1 LSSVD
6 LSPVPKEVCGGL
18 PRPPVEKHGS
28 YRGQLSPAGAV
39 SGAGAVTAE
48 TPRKR
53 VQAARKQAR
62 ICISDAATKPGA
74 AAGTSGQEREL
85 EQLTEAWPKLPRQGQ
100 RADDGEEREAPE
112 RAGWWAVK
120 RVRWRVVHGLA
131 HRVDRIEALGDGQVP
146 AVAAL
151 AWRLL
156 NI

>member
-74 AAGTSGQEREL
+74 AGGTSAAPGQQEREL
-85 EQLTEAWPKLPRQGQ
+85 EQLTEAWPKLP
-100 RADDGEEREAPE
+100 AKLREIILWIAE
-112 RAGWWAVK
+112 GG
-120 RVRWRVVHGLA
+120 H
-131 HRVDRIEALGDGQVP
+131 E
-146 AVAAL
+146 
-151 AWRLL
+151 
-156 NI
+156 

>member
-1 LSSVD
+1 
-6 LSPVPKEVCGGL
+6 
-18 PRPPVEKHGS
+18 VEKHGS

-85 EQLTEAWPKLPRQGQ
+85 EQLTEAWPKLPPKL
-100 RADDGEEREAPE
+100 RAMLLHWITGGGGRE
-112 RAGWWAVK
+112 
-120 RVRWRVVHGLA
+120 
-131 HRVDRIEALGDGQVP
+131 
-146 AVAAL
+146 
-151 AWRLL
+151 
-156 NI
+156 